1 MIAKKA
7 VWTVLIGLVLCAD
20 VQARLLLLVSQ
31 ESPLYHSFR
40 QAFEA
45 ALLPAETGQEMRYLL
60 ADEYQPDDTLTPDSV
75 VVAAGVEAAKT
86 VAQAEFKEVSV
97 IYTMLPLSS
106 YHWLRDND
114 MLARNHKVVLI
125 DQPAYR
131 FINLARIALPDIKS
145 LGYLYGEVSAEH
157 TQPLI
162 AAAERQQ
169 IKLQPVALQ
178 NDRRL
183 ATTLR
188 GAVMDNDAILVLP
201 DPYLFN
207 RRAIQTLLLA
217 SLRGRKPLIAYSESY
232 VKAGALLALYSSPE
246 QLGRQSAEMVN
257 CHSNE
262 CPLYSGPEHHP
273 QYFSVKL
280 NNAIARQL
288 GLTVPSV
295 EAIQAQLEALESK
308 RIP

>member
-7 VWTVLIGLVLCAD
+7 VWTVLIGLALCAD
-20 VQARLLLLVSQ
+20 VQARVMLLVSQ

-45 ALLPAETGQEMRYLL
+45 ALLPAETGQEMRYLI
-60 ADEYQPDDTLTPDSV
+60 ADEYQLDDTLTPDSV

-86 VAQAEFKEVSV
+86 LAQVEFKEVNV

-106 YHWLRDND
+106 YHWLRDNG

-125 DQPAYR
+125 DQPDYR

-157 TQPLI
+157 MQSLI
-162 AAAERQQ
+162 VAAERQQ

-183 ATTLR
+183 VTTLR
-188 GAVMDNDAILVLP
+188 GAVMANDAILVLP

-257 CHSNE
+257 CYLNE

-295 EAIQAQLEALESK
+295 EAIEARLEALESK